1 MKKKSSYNKIGTL
14 HLFKPDYLSEN
25 KKTFLTSNII
35 KEYLRKRKGRYFY
48 KVNFL
53 KNRFNFKQKEK
64 KDIINNKL
72 ELKLIENSYNEMKS
86 EIHKRFIDDKTFEND
101 KYIKLFNS
109 KYNCI
114 SSRNRSRN
122 NIIFKNINNPIV
134 SDYNTY
140 QKKIKFRKTY
150 SKDKYGVLN
159 NYSNLNIKYM
169 NAFIKNMNVTK
180 KQKHKS
186 IINKYLNEF
195 QSNIGQSKL
204 VNNLLQDSHLKE
216 KANEINYYKYN
227 KVRKEMTKSISNHNF
242 KNKLSIFNDLK
253 NTENNLFTS
262 SLYIREANLK
272 KKYNFFRIGEG
283 DINNPTLKFLKVQK
297 VLNFQ
302 NKKKPNGKFH
312 RSFVQYFINNIIRK
326 EKTQIQSRERENSKI
341 NKSLI
346 FRKEY
351 CNFNRNKF
359 NDNEFKLKNF
369 NSSFV

>member
-159 NYSNLNIKYM
+159 NYSNLNIKYR

-180 KQKHKS
+180 
-186 IINKYLNEF
+186 IF
-195 QSNIGQSKL
+195 
-204 VNNLLQDSHLKE
+204 
-216 KANEINYYKYN
+216 
-227 KVRKEMTKSISNHNF
+227 
-242 KNKLSIFNDLK
+242 NKLL
-253 NTENNLFTS
+253 
-262 SLYIREANLK
+262 
-272 KKYNFFRIGEG
+272 
-283 DINNPTLKFLKVQK
+283 
-297 VLNFQ
+297 
-302 NKKKPNGKFH
+302 
-312 RSFVQYFINNIIRK
+312 
-326 EKTQIQSRERENSKI
+326 
-341 NKSLI
+341 
-346 FRKEY
+346 
-351 CNFNRNKF
+351 
-359 NDNEFKLKNF
+359 
-369 NSSFV
+369 